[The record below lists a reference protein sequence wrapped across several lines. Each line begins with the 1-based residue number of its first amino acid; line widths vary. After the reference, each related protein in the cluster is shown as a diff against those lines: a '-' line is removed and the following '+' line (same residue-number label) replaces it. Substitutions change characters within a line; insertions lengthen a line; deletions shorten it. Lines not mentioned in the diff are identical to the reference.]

1 MKALSRIIG
10 VIAAVSAVPVGAQT
24 LAEKFS
30 DTDWPKQTQINATPF
45 LTVFDQVFPLASA
58 DDQGSPDP
66 ELLLCD
72 LSEEQ
77 QWQAVGLTPAGID
90 EINPAAHMPEASAGL
105 TSRQQSIEVRST
117 VAGCAILQNPEYLN
131 NVPDTEKAFFSTRHL
146 QQPVYIR
153 AQYET
158 GTRKRSKPTRSDNT
172 VVIQHIATGIRD
184 YPWAVRSRHQYKITG
199 AFEMQMTATSLNFE
213 SLNDQAA
220 YHSVALERSYDK
232 NDKPM
237 PSPTLRLHWQ
247 NAGEKFMRVWSGFLL
262 FSHRD
267 GKRHGLNF
275 NGVNLDDGSFKYDC
289 YDGDQALDYYRIIND
304 YDCAPALATEF
315 GQDGVF
321 RSATLTKLAAEEE
334 AVVAVVNSESAAPD
348 LAGECVKAY
357 AAARICQQMPSDPF
371 GIARGVCAS
380 GVKKKFGGSSCKL
393 PF

>member
-1 MKALSRIIG
+1 VKVWSRIISM
-10 VIAAVSAVPVGAQT
+10 VAVVCSVPTGAQSLT
-24 LAEKFS
+24 EKFS
-30 DTDWPKQTQINATPF
+30 DTDWPKQTRIDTAPF
-45 LTVFDQVFPLASA
+45 IDVFDQVFPLASG
-58 DDQGSPDP
+58 DDKGLLDP
-66 ELLLCD
+66 ALLRCE

-77 QWQAVGLTPAGID
+77 QWQAVGLTKAGID

-105 TSRQQSIEVRST
+105 TSRPQSIEVRST

-158 GTRKRSKPTRSDNT
+158 GTRKRSQPTRSDNT
-172 VVIQHIATGIRD
+172 VMIQHIATGIRD
-184 YPWAVRSRHQYKITG
+184 YPWAVRNRHQYKITG
-199 AFEMQMTATSLNFE
+199 AFEIQMTATSLYFE
-213 SLNDQAA
+213 GLGDQAA
-220 YHSVALERSYDK
+220 YHYVVLERSFDK
-232 NDKPM
+232 HGKLM

-247 NAGEKFMRVWSGFLL
+247 NDGEKFMRVWSGFLL
-262 FSHRD
+262 FSYRD

-275 NGVNLDDGSFKYDC
+275 NGVKLDDGSFQYDC

-304 YDCAPALATEF
+304 YDCAPALAPEF

-321 RSATLTKLAAEEE
+321 RSATLTKRAAEEE
-334 AVVAVVNSESAAPD
+334 AVVAVANSESAVPGM
-348 LAGECVKAY
+348 AGECVKAY

-371 GIARGVCAS
+371 GIARGICAS